1 MRWKQ
6 DAEDAGEHVGRV
18 AFHEVQSDRKK
29 PIPGNGWSTK
39 GMWKDQNQMLIAKR
53 GKGNKR
59 NVDNQRLKF

>member
-6 DAEDAGEHVGRV
+6 EIEDAGEHVVRV

-29 PIPGNGWSTK
+29 PIPGNSWSTK
-39 GMWKDQNQMLIAKR
+39 GMWKDPKQMVTVKR

-59 NVDNQRLKF
+59 NVDRG